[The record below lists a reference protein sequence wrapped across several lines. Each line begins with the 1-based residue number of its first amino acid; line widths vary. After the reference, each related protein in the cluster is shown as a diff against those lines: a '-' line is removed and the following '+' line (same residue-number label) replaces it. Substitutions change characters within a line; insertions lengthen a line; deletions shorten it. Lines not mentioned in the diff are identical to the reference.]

1 MTRNLL
7 LYYLIQVILGI
18 TTSEILPILPVL
30 IDSKSLS
37 LFINGAIISMFSFTM
52 FIFILLAPKISKCLG
67 PRVTMLFSIIIQIVS
82 TIVNGLCEFID
93 NKPTF
98 AIICGLSRCI
108 HGAGIGIC
116 STLIFSFSASEADE
130 KNSIDDIIGYLEFTT
145 NIGELIGPI
154 ISSFLLGFK
163 IYYIPF
169 FACSLLSCL
178 ALLFSIFIQENK
190 IIKEKKNENKCN
202 EVKAEEEGE
211 VKENKK
217 EEKEEKQGKII
228 NIIKHPNAKITLPLL
243 CVFVDMIA
251 SNFFEPSL
259 QIHYKSRFN
268 LEEDISGYFFMI
280 PIAAFVLTIKL
291 FTILV
296 EKKNHF
302 VTMLIGILLNAIF
315 CLFIGPV
322 YPIPHHLSCG
332 IIGLAMIG
340 ATSSLMTIPQFV
352 PMLDALKNEYNI
364 ENERANDYGS
374 VIYNL
379 VSKVGDG
386 VGPILGGI
394 LDNYLN
400 FDITCIIMC
409 GLNVLTAGV
418 FVVYII
424 LAKIQSKKE
433 EAIKED
439 KRNITSSIEMNML

>member
-1 MTRNLL
+1 MKRNLL
-7 LYYLIQVILGI
+7 YYYLIQVILGI

-52 FIFILLAPKISKCLG
+52 FVFIPLAPKISKCLG
-67 PRVTMLFSIIIQIVS
+67 PRVTMILSIIIQIIS
-82 TIVNGLCEFID
+82 TIINGLCDFID
-93 NKPTF
+93 NKPIF

-108 HGAGIGIC
+108 HGAGVGIC

-130 KNSIDDIIGYLEFTT
+130 NNIIDDIIGYLEFTT

-154 ISSFLLGFK
+154 ISSFLLRFK

-178 ALLFSIFIQENK
+178 ALIFSFFIQENK
-190 IIKEKKNENKCN
+190 IKNEKKKESQGNDIQNEGEIKETKKDE
-202 EVKAEEEGE
+202 
-211 VKENKK
+211 KK
-217 EEKEEKQGKII
+217 GKII

-243 CVFVDMIA
+243 CVLVDMIA
-251 SNFFEPSL
+251 ANFFEPSL

-268 LEEDISGYFFMI
+268 LDEDVSGYFFMI

-291 FTILV
+291 FTIIV
-296 EKKNHF
+296 EKRNHF

-322 YPIPHHLSCG
+322 YPIPHHLLFG
-332 IIGLAMIG
+332 IIGLAMTG
-340 ATSSLMTIPQFV
+340 ATSSLMTIPQVV
-352 PMLDALKNEYNI
+352 PILEALKNDYSI
-364 ENERANDYGS
+364 ENDKANDFGS
-374 VIYNL
+374 VLYNL

-386 VGPILGGI
+386 VGPILGGL

-400 FDITCIIMC
+400 FDITCIIMG
-409 GLNVLTAGV
+409 GLNLLTVGV
-418 FVVYII
+418 FAFYII
-424 LAKIQSKKE
+424 LSKIQRKKE
-433 EAIKED
+433 EIIKED
-439 KRNITSSIEMNML
+439 KRNITSTIEMNML